1 MPAFLLL
8 CVALGGSS
16 RPSWGNAALQ
26 VLAVLLI
33 AFTTVS
39 GQAGQRTSGSRVVIG
54 LSVAALF
61 VLLIQL
67 LPLPPDVWSS
77 LPGRESIV
85 IGYRQLGVPLPWLPL
100 SMTPYATLA
109 TSLSFLPP
117 IAVLL
122 ASFRLRQDEVW
133 LAGTIVMAA
142 LAGITL
148 GALQIGG
155 GGPGQSPWYLYEIT
169 NLGAVGFFA
178 NSNHMG
184 SLLLVA
190 FPFSAMLAARAFVRR
205 RSNRFASPTF
215 VLGAA
220 GCLLIPVGV
229 ALNHS
234 LAALALFAPVAFM
247 SFLLFPGGTRYQR
260 FVLPAVVL
268 VLVATIAVYTSGGFR
283 AELMGSDSSSFA
295 TRQDIWAHTLR
306 LIGQTFPVGTGMG
319 SFPSVYVLGEDPTN
333 IGLTYINHAHN
344 DYLEILLEG
353 GLVGAILGAAFLAWW
368 TVNAA
373 RLWWP
378 QPGED
383 LQRAATIATAAL
395 LLHSLVDYPLRTA
408 AMASIFAM
416 CLAIMATGSAHS
428 REWSRF
434 RTARH
439 LKIA

>member
-1 MPAFLLL
+1 M
-8 CVALGGSS
+8 VAVRANRTGIFTKSPTLGPSVSS
-16 RPSWGNAALQ
+16 RTAITWVRFSSWRFRSRPCLRRGPS
-26 VLAVLLI
+26 
-33 AFTTVS
+33 
-39 GQAGQRTSGSRVVIG
+39 
-54 LSVAALF
+54 
-61 VLLIQL
+61 
-67 LPLPPDVWSS
+67 
-77 LPGRESIV
+77 
-85 IGYRQLGVPLPWLPL
+85 
-100 SMTPYATLA
+100 
-109 TSLSFLPP
+109 
-117 IAVLL
+117 
-122 ASFRLRQDEVW
+122 
-133 LAGTIVMAA
+133 
-142 LAGITL
+142 
-148 GALQIGG
+148 
-155 GGPGQSPWYLYEIT
+155 
-169 NLGAVGFFA
+169 
-178 NSNHMG
+178 
-184 SLLLVA
+184 
-190 FPFSAMLAARAFVRR
+190 LAAEATGSHRR
-205 RSNRFASPTF
+205 PLCS
-215 VLGAA
+215 GAA

-268 VLVATIAVYTSGGFR
+268 VLVATIAAYTSGGFR

-295 TRQDIWAHTLR
+295 TRQDIWAHTFR

-368 TVNAA
+368 TVRAA

-408 AMASIFAM
+408 AMASVFAM
-416 CLAIMATGSAHS
+416 CLATMAMGSAHS